1 MRQKVKKLIL
11 DGVDANIAKTEKS
24 KEMNKLMGSVAKSV
38 GLTKQNVRQLKD
50 IIHYKG
56 MGWGKDALE
65 IEPKKKGEP
74 KRYTDRVTP
83 VFKKLVTLIET
94 CRDAD
99 ELHLLKEYLEA
110 THNHGIHINIDVAPT
125 DVKCTDRAELDNA
138 LDELNEMQT
147 IVCQKND
154 YITQDLAEQ
163 AENMA
168 FAPKGKYKSVVEL
181 ATKIKEGKD
190 VDEKIEAILVKNN
203 MHNGALETI
212 VEEAERAPEVGMGE
226 IEDHKDRV
234 EKSLELVDLEGYGF
248 VLDLNERTSEE
259 VDLVTDTLKIVENS
273 EECKQF
279 LKDNNIEIYKEGQ
292 EYIAITSRI
301 PIDLW
306 NIIVSKKWHVNLK

>member
-11 DGVDANIAKTEKS
+11 DGVDANIDKTEKS

-38 GLTKQNVRQLKD
+38 GITKKDVRTLKD

-56 MGWGKDALE
+56 MGWGKDCLE

-83 VFKKLVTLIET
+83 IFRRLVELIET

-99 ELHLLKEYLEA
+99 ELHLLNEYLQA
-110 THNHGIHINIDVAPT
+110 TKSRGIIININEEDP
-125 DVKCTDRAELDNA
+125 KCTDRDELDRTLKV
-138 LDELNEMQT
+138 LDEMQGF
-147 IVCQKND
+147 VCKKND

-190 VDEKIEAILVKNN
+190 VDEKIESLLTKNN

-212 VEEAERAPEVGMGE
+212 MEESERAPEIGIGD
-226 IEDHKDRV
+226 IEDHASRV
-234 EKSLELVDLEGYGF
+234 KKSLELVDLDGNGF

-259 VDLVTDTLKIVENS
+259 VDLVTDTLKIVDNNQ
-273 EECKQF
+273 ECKQF
-279 LKDNNIEIYKEGQ
+279 LEDNDIEIYKEGV
-292 EYIAITSRI
+292 EYIAITSRV